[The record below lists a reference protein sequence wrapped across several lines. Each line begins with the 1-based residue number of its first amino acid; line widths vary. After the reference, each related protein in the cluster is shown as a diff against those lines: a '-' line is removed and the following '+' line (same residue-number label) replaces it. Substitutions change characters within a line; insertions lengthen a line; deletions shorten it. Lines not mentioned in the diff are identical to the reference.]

1 MEPKVSVI
9 LPVYNVGKY
18 LRQCMDSIAAQ
29 TLQEIEVIC
38 IDDGSSDDSQ
48 QILQEYARKDQR
60 VKVACQQNQG
70 AGAARNRGL
79 SMAQGEY
86 LSFLDS
92 DDFFEADML
101 EKAYQKAKEAKAQ
114 LLVFRSDQ
122 YHEDRDEFVK
132 IHWTL
137 RKADLPPYRPMNHR
151 TFTGNVFKVFVG
163 WAWDKLFERS
173 FILEHGLEFQEQRT
187 SNDLLFVFSALVLA
201 KRVEILDEVLAHQR
215 RNNKESL
222 SNTRE
227 RSWQCFYEALRALK
241 GNLERFG
248 LYQELEQ
255 DYINYALHFSLWN
268 LNTITGPKKETLF
281 ERLKGEWFEAL
292 GVCGKEEGY
301 FYNKKEY
308 EDFLRIISHDFQDLA
323 EIG

>member
-18 LRQCMDSIAAQ
+18 LRQCMDSIVGQ

-38 IDDGSSDDSQ
+38 IDDGSADDSP
-48 QILQEYARKDQR
+48 QILQAYAKKDPR
-60 VKVACQQNQG
+60 IKVVCQQNQG

-79 SMAQGEY
+79 SMARGEY

-92 DDFFEADML
+92 DDFFETNML

-122 YHEDRDEFVK
+122 YHEDQDEFVK
-132 IHWTL
+132 VNWTL
-137 RKADLPPYRPMNHR
+137 RKGEIPPYRPMSHR

-227 RSWQCFYEALRALK
+227 RSWQCFYEALQALK

-248 LYQELEQ
+248 LYRELEQ

-268 LNTITGPKKETLF
+268 LNTITGAKKETLF
-281 ERLKGEWFEAL
+281 ERLKEEWFEAL
-292 GVCGKEEGY
+292 GICGKEEGY

-308 EDFLRIISHDFQDLA
+308 EEFL
-323 EIG
+323 EIMS